1 MEAISTNMFLQEELN
16 LQNDPE
22 LKTEV
27 QKWFSDGSYLLMKAE
42 GFPYWLFKWVLDHK
56 YREQSRVNEFLDLFL
71 AFSLWDI
78 YLNIIERNLIKS

>member
-27 QKWFSDGSYLLMKAE
+27 KNDSQIAATF
-42 GFPYWLFKWVLDHK
+42 
-56 YREQSRVNEFLDLFL
+56 
-71 AFSLWDI
+71 
-78 YLNIIERNLIKS
+78 